1 MSELSLPLAEA
12 ADRLLSQRCDSR
24 LVAAADAGQWP
35 QALWQAV
42 EELGPGQLLAPEAE
56 GGAGGDWLDACALLE
71 CTAAH
76 CAPLPIA
83 QTLLAGWLRSRV
95 GLAPAAGPAAV
106 AFTPAPLQALR
117 AAGRADLTE
126 ADGPVVPWAGQA
138 NHVARLGADDA
149 GTAQLLWLPRA
160 CVQVRAVAGGA
171 WPAARVGSTGIPL
184 HQAAGASPNQAW
196 CIALPGLSLAEVQAR
211 AALLSAAQIA
221 GALGRLLE
229 MTVTYTSE
237 RVQFG
242 RSIGQFQAVQHQLAQ
257 LAEEAA
263 AARVAVQ
270 AAAATKDPRW
280 FVAAAAAAKVRAGEA
295 AGLGTRIAHQLHG
308 AIGITAEH
316 TLHLYTRR
324 LREWRD
330 EHGSETFWA
339 RALVQAIR
347 QGGERSAWQAVVAST
362 SR

>member
-35 QALWQAV
+35 QVLWQAV

-56 GGAGGDWLDACALLE
+56 GGAGGDWVDACALLE
-71 CTAAH
+71 RAAAR

-106 AFTPAPLQALR
+106 AFTTAPLDALR
-117 AAGRADLTE
+117 TAGRADLTE
-126 ADGPVVPWAGQA
+126 ADGPVVPWAEQA
-138 NHVARLGADDA
+138 SHVALLGADDA

-160 CVQVRAVAGGA
+160 CVHLRAVAGGT

-184 HQAAGASPNQAW
+184 HEAAGASPTQAW
-196 CIALPGLSLAEVQAR
+196 CIALPGLSLAEVRAR

-221 GALGRLLE
+221 GALGQLLE

-270 AAAATKDPRW
+270 AAAATEDPRW
-280 FVAAAAAAKVRAGEA
+280 FVAAARGRGRGTGHAHRAPAAWRHRHHRRAHA
-295 AGLGTRIAHQLHG
+295 APVLTQAARVARRARQRDLLGPRPGAGHPAGWRAFGVAGRGGLH
-308 AIGITAEH
+308 
-316 TLHLYTRR
+316 
-324 LREWRD
+324 
-330 EHGSETFWA
+330 
-339 RALVQAIR
+339 
-347 QGGERSAWQAVVAST
+347 RSLTGPQ
-362 SR
+362 R